1 MRIEAIHIDGFG
13 VFHDACLRD
22 LSPRLTVFHGPN
34 ESGKS
39 TLLAFLRFVF
49 FGFPDKR
56 KKANRYPPLR
66 AGSAHGGSVVL
77 ADGEERFLLQRHDRL
92 QLTKPDGDA
101 GEEADLHRLLG
112 SLDRETFRNVFAFS
126 LGELQQLHDAFD
138 QGAIQNALWGASGA
152 MKHQV
157 LADAGRYLQEN
168 LDRLFKPKSK
178 RAALN
183 SALSE
188 LEDVQQQIRQAE
200 IDLEA
205 FDRLGKEV
213 AGLEEDLARTRERQ
227 REIQGEIQRLEE
239 LAGRLEN
246 RRQRQLAFEQVL
258 AKRDSVRGERD
269 AIRLD
274 PALVKLSAE
283 IQELERGRH
292 LLVALRR
299 EKPLLA
305 ETLETSRR
313 DVALL
318 LAALGAGWT
327 PERVGAVRAQAGLR
341 DEAAVQAEELQK
353 ADLEAA
359 QARAAEGT
367 AMAGRDTAQEQEKQA
382 AAALE
387 ALPEPPPPPEASLL
401 ERVTGGRG
409 DYERSTRDIRAR
421 EGDLRAAEEEFRR
434 SLAEIDPRW
443 TEPDLQ
449 RFDTS
454 YAANQEL
461 QRFRNRLGE
470 AAQEVERAR
479 NQGAQAQADAAKADE
494 RRRLLQEKLAAL
506 PLPPCD
512 AATLTEWRDRQR
524 RLALRW
530 AAAPG
535 QAGPVWA
542 PAPVAVAGTI
552 RETTYHR
559 RVMPSWA
566 PVVVAIAG
574 LGAGVAL
581 GLLQPVAGVL
591 LAAGSVA
598 AAIALWRVG
607 RRRRTAY
614 SALQAEFASLC
625 RSLGRE
631 RPLTGD
637 SLLELER
644 ALDAAADALRQGQS
658 LSEQLQQADGDAAAV
673 GQALARRQAASRD
686 AATELEREQEAW
698 RRHLESI
705 GLPATLSPESAV
717 AVISRIELARERL
730 EKVRALR
737 HRIEAMERN
746 RQEYLAVVAELLA
759 GRGQP
764 PVTHADFSVRLPQ
777 LLESLRA
784 ENEARA
790 RRQEAVRFYRHA
802 AGQRRPAE
810 ETWLQAAG
818 AHQRAMEK
826 LQNLTVAWREWLVRN
841 DLPYHLS
848 PATAGGFL
856 VAVDRAAELLDR
868 IGDVEQQLRRSTE
881 QERSLVGR
889 LHEVLFSLGRPAS
902 ADPVSDLDGLAAALQ
917 AAEKDDQNAALL
929 DARVAEM
936 DLQVGAMGEELRDA
950 DQRISLLRRSESE
963 DGLEIQRRHEE
974 LELEAHEQ
982 QRRLLEGRS
991 RHQAMATDER
1001 LSKLLE
1007 QKEARLETAR
1017 EAAKQW
1023 AALALARH
1031 LFDEARGRYERER
1044 QPAVLKLASV
1054 HLRKLTGGRYREV
1067 RMPLDGSALQALP
1080 AGDAPAKTAD
1090 QLSRGAAEQ
1099 LYLALRF
1106 GFIEEFTR
1114 DRRSLPLV
1122 LDDILVNFDP
1132 ERAAATIATL
1142 VELSERFQILYFTCH
1157 PETADRFKAFDSAIP
1172 VFRLRDGC
1180 FVSSAAGT

>member
-13 VFHDACLRD
+13 VFHDACLRH

-56 KKANRYPPLR
+56 SRANRYPPLR

-77 ADGEERFLLQRHDRL
+77 ADGEERYLLQRHDRL

-112 SLDRETFRNVFAFS
+112 SLGRETFRNVFAFS
-126 LGELQQLHDAFD
+126 LQELQQLRDAFD
-138 QGAIQNALWGASGA
+138 QGAIQDALWGSSGA

-157 LADAGRYLQEN
+157 LADAGRYLHEN

-188 LEDVQQQIRQAE
+188 LEDLQQQIRQAE
-200 IDLEA
+200 TDLEE
-205 FDRLGKEV
+205 FDRLGTEV
-213 AGLEEDLARTRERQ
+213 AALEEELGRTRERQ
-227 REIQGEIQRLEE
+227 REVQELAARVEDRRRRRLERE
-239 LAGRLEN
+239 
-246 RRQRQLAFEQVL
+246 QLL
-258 AKRDSVRGERD
+258 AKRDRVRGERYGM
-269 AIRLD
+269 RLD
-274 PALVKLSAE
+274 PALVGLAAE
-283 IQELERGRH
+283 IQELERGRD
-292 LLVALRR
+292 LLGALRR
-299 EKPLLA
+299 EKPQLA
-305 ETLETSRR
+305 ETLEDSRR
-313 DVALL
+313 DVALR
-318 LAALGAGWT
+318 LAALGPEWT
-327 PERVGAVRAQAGLR
+327 PQRIGAARARPGLR
-341 DEAAVQAEELQK
+341 DEAAAQAGELQK
-353 ADLEAA
+353 AEVEAA
-359 QARAAEGT
+359 EVRAAEGT
-367 AMAGRDTAQEQEKQA
+367 ALAARDTAQGQEKQA
-382 AAALE
+382 AAAIE
-387 ALPEPPPPPEASLL
+387 ALPEPPPPPESSLF
-401 ERVTGGRG
+401 ERVTGGRV
-409 DYERSTRDIRAR
+409 DYERATRDLRAR
-421 EGDLRAAEEEFRR
+421 EGELRAAEEEFRR

-443 TEPDLQ
+443 TEPDVQ

-461 QRFRNRLGE
+461 QRYRNRLGD
-470 AAQEVERAR
+470 AVQAVERAR
-479 NQGAQAQADAAKADE
+479 NQVAQAEADVVKADE
-494 RRRLLQEKLAAL
+494 RRSLLQEKLAAL
-506 PLPPCD
+506 PPPPCD
-512 AATLTEWRDRQR
+512 AATLTEWRDLQR

-530 AAAPG
+530 AAAPHN
-535 QAGPVWA
+535 AGPAWL
-542 PAPVAVAGTI
+542 
-552 RETTYHR
+552 
-559 RVMPSWA
+559 
-566 PVVVAIAG
+566 PVVLAVAG
-574 LGAGVAL
+574 LGAGLAL
-581 GLLQPVAGVL
+581 GFLHPAPGVL
-591 LAAGSVA
+591 LAA
-598 AAIALWRVG
+598 AAILWLVG
-607 RRRRTAY
+607 RRRRA
-614 SALQAEFASLC
+614 ANAAMQAEFASLC

-658 LSEQLQQADGDAAAV
+658 LSEQLQQAGSDAAEA
-673 GQALARRQAASRD
+673 GQTLARRQAAGRD
-686 AATELEREQEAW
+686 AASELDREQEAW

-705 GLPATLSPESAV
+705 GLPGTLSPESAV
-717 AVISRIELARERL
+717 AVISRIELTRERL
-730 EKVRALR
+730 EKVRTFR

-746 RQEYLAVVAELLA
+746 RQEYLGVVAELLA

-790 RRQEAVRFYRHA
+790 RRQEAVRFYRQA
-802 AGQRRPAE
+802 SEQSRLAE
-810 ETWLQAAG
+810 EAWLQAAG
-818 AHQRAMEK
+818 THQRAREK
-826 LQNLTVAWREWLVRN
+826 LQHLTAAWREWLVRN
-841 DLPYHLS
+841 ELPSHLS
-848 PATAGGFL
+848 PAAAGGFL
-856 VAVDRAAELLDR
+856 VALDRAAELLGR
-868 IGDVEQQLRRSTE
+868 IGDLEQQLRHSAE
-881 QERSLVGR
+881 QERGLVGR
-889 LHEVLFSLGRPAS
+889 LQDVLFSLGRPAS

-917 AAEKDDQNAALL
+917 AAEKDAQHAAILE
-929 DARVAEM
+929 ARIVEM
-936 DLQVGAMGEELRDA
+936 DHRIEAIGEELRDA
-950 DQRISLLRRSESE
+950 DQRISLLCRSESE
-963 DGLEIQRRHEE
+963 DSLQVQRRHEE
-974 LELEAHEQ
+974 LESEGHEQ

-1001 LSKLLE
+1001 LSNLLA
-1007 QKEARLETAR
+1007 QKESRLETAR

-1054 HLRKLTGGRYREV
+1054 HLRKLTGERYREV
-1067 RMPLDGSALQALP
+1067 RMPLDGSDLQALP
-1080 AGDAPAKTAD
+1080 AGGTPPRTAD
-1090 QLSRGAAEQ
+1090 QLSRGTAEQ

-1122 LDDILVNFDP
+1122 MDDILVNFDP
-1132 ERAAATIATL
+1132 ERASATIATL

-1180 FVSSAAGT
+1180 FVSSAAGG